1 MSKVKEYI
9 LNSWDRTTHT
19 CTSVSFDSTLIP
31 LPFPYSVPS
40 SFKETESVSGFMEM
54 YYWDTYFLNVGL
66 LLSRKTEQ
74 AINNANNMAF
84 LIERYGFMPN
94 GNRTYYLT
102 NSQPPFFSQLVRDI
116 YEKTGDKQ
124 WLNKMYSSL
133 KTELHFWQS
142 ERMTQTALN
151 RYFGTKRSEHYAVHF
166 CARWDKKPPEDTN
179 ELQKY
184 ADAFRSLAESGWD
197 CSSRFND
204 EGQNINPIDL
214 NSLLYG
220 AETNLAY
227 FSKELCIG
235 EEEKWL
241 SLAERRKELIN
252 KLMWNQEKGAFFD
265 YNFERQEKVDLFSAA
280 SFYPLFFNLAT
291 KEQAESTAKKL
302 NLLEFEFGV
311 AACENKENLSLF
323 QWDFP
328 NVWPPL
334 QYMVI
339 KGLLNY
345 GYEEDAKR
353 IAKKYIDTVDMNFE
367 ASGFLWEKYDAVKG
381 SVSVNKE
388 YATKE
393 MMGWTAGIYMY
404 CCELLGV

>member
-1 MSKVKEYI
+1 
-9 LNSWDRTTHT
+9 
-19 CTSVSFDSTLIP
+19 
-31 LPFPYSVPS
+31 
-40 SFKETESVSGFMEM
+40 MEM

-66 LLSRKTEQ
+66 LLSGKTEQ
-74 AINNANNMAF
+74 AINNADNMAF

-116 YEKTGDKQ
+116 YEKTGDKH
-124 WLNKMYSSL
+124 WLKKMYSAI
-133 KTELHFWQS
+133 KAELHFWQS
-142 ERMTQTALN
+142 ERMTETGLN
-151 RYFGTKRSEHYAVHF
+151 RYFGTKRSERYAVHF
-166 CARWDKKPPEDTN
+166 CERWDKQPPEDTN

-220 AETNLAY
+220 AEMNLAY
-227 FSKELCIG
+227 FSKQLGIG
-235 EEEKWL
+235 EEEKWIK
-241 SLAERRKELIN
+241 LAERRKELIN
-252 KLMWNQEKGAFFD
+252 KLMWNQEKSAFFD
-265 YNFERQEKVDLFSAA
+265 YNFEKEEKVDLFSAA

-291 KEQAESTAKKL
+291 KEQAESTANKL

-353 IAKKYIDTVDMNFE
+353 VAKKYIDTVDLNFE
-367 ASGFLWEKYDAVKG
+367 ESGYLWEKYDAVKG
-381 SVSVNKE
+381 KVSVNKE

-393 MMGWTAGIYMY
+393 MMGWTAGIYLY
-404 CCELLGV
+404 CCELLGI